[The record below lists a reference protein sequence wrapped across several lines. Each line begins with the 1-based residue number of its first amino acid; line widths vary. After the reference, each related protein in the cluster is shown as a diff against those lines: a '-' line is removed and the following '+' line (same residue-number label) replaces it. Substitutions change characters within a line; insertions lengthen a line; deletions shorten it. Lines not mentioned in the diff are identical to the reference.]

1 MKKEIIAFF
10 DRLEERLENN
20 IENKNRMKKGMGFY
34 TRRAVAGAFGG
45 VGVDLLFLISFITGF
60 ELYDDLPCFVAVV
73 AILLVANEI
82 CCRRLDRLIMSQE
95 NEELAE
101 DLEDDIH
108 KIAIIVVVAAFVV
121 PALTALA
128 YTCVFGGD

>member
-45 VGVDLLFLISFITGF
+45 VGVDVLF
-60 ELYDDLPCFVAVV
+60 
-73 AILLVANEI
+73 
-82 CCRRLDRLIMSQE
+82 
-95 NEELAE
+95 
-101 DLEDDIH
+101 
-108 KIAIIVVVAAFVV
+108 
-121 PALTALA
+121 
-128 YTCVFGGD
+128 